1 MLQPGIILAWLRDA
15 FEKSDE
21 EKMLKL
27 LQKTN
32 QSSAQKFTQKLKSW
46 MMFMGKE
53 QERTTSMA

>member
-1 MLQPGIILAWLRDA
+1 MLQPGIVLACLREA

-21 EKMLKL
+21 EKKL

-32 QSSAQKFTQKLKSW
+32 QSSAQKFSQKPKSW

-53 QERTTSMA
+53 QERITSMA